1 MFTWGI
7 TKIYHI
13 ADVYIAM
20 AYEHVDLSWSI
31 YIYRERERLIDI
43 DIYIYIYRDR

>member
-31 YIYRERERLIDI
+31 YIYIYI
-43 DIYIYIYRDR
+43 YTYIYIYIYVYRDR